1 MSLRDPKVVR
11 LILAVALCALAG
23 WGYFLSDLL
32 PFGYKRVSKRQREL
46 DGARETVAAE
56 LEKARR
62 SVGNLPQLEKEHRE
76 LERKWQQA
84 EMLLPTDKEMAELL
98 TSITQAGEQAGVE
111 FQSFKPGAQ
120 RPQEFYNENPVDIQV
135 KGGFHQVGVFLAR
148 VANLPRIVSVSGLTL
163 DGAKQKSRAARGK
176 RGATAAEPRT
186 DEDRSDHTLT
196 ASFTATA
203 FSLRDPSQPLP
214 QAAPAEKGGRVAK
227 AGGKA
232 GQGGHGATAAA
243 SVAPSHPKASPGSV
257 TKRLSDKAK
266 KPVEGAQ

>member
-1 MSLRDPKVVR
+1 MV
-11 LILAVALCALAG
+11 LAVALCALAG

-32 PFGYKRVSKRQREL
+32 PFGHQRLSKRNREL
-46 DGARETVAAE
+46 SAARETVATE

-76 LERKWQQA
+76 LERKWKQA
-84 EMLLPTDKEMAELL
+84 ETLLPTDKEMAELL

-111 FQSFKPGAQ
+111 FQSFKPGPQ

-148 VANLPRIVSVSGLTL
+148 VANLPRIVSVTGLSL
-163 DGAKQKSRAARGK
+163 DGTKQKARGPRGK
-176 RGATAAEPRT
+176 RAK
-186 DEDRSDHTLT
+186 DESRSDEQKSDHTLT

-227 AGGKA
+227 AGGKSKSGGADGA
-232 GQGGHGATAAA
+232 GGTAAA
-243 SVAPSHPKASPGSV
+243 SVAPGNTKSTPGAV

-266 KPVEGAQ
+266 QPVEGAH

>member
-1 MSLRDPKVVR
+1 MVLS
-11 LILAVALCALAG
+11 VALCALAG

-32 PFGYKRVSKRQREL
+32 PFGHQRLSKRNQEL
-46 DGARETVAAE
+46 SAARETVATE

-76 LERKWQQA
+76 LERKWKQA
-84 EMLLPTDKEMAELL
+84 ERLLPTDKEMAELL

-111 FQSFKPGAQ
+111 FQSFKPGPQ

-148 VANLPRIVSVSGLTL
+148 VANLPRIVSVSGLSL
-163 DGAKQKSRAARGK
+163 DATKQKSRAGRGK
-176 RGATAAEPRT
+176 R
-186 DEDRSDHTLT
+186 DRNEAKDDTENSDHTLV

-214 QAAPAEKGGRVAK
+214 AAGPAEKGGRIAK
-227 AGGKA
+227 SSGKGGKGGGA
-232 GQGGHGATAAA
+232 GHGDTQAA
-243 SVAPSHPKASPGSV
+243 SVAPGNPKASPGAT
-257 TKRLSDKAK
+257 TKRLSVKAK
-266 KPVEGAQ
+266 QPVEGAQ